1 MLECAKSSKS
11 SCLSLYLQSNE
22 QRKISLLHCRIICNQ
37 SNGVAFGSNSLKNYI
52 SAPINLMNLKFKV
65 WMSKRKNF
73 MRSLYICKIPSF
85 LRIDKATWNSQNSH
99 LNRWVLDLLHF
110 QVAMTWIE
118 VKDEFF
124 QNEYNGWEQGKIKK

>member
-22 QRKISLLHCRIICNQ
+22 QRKISLLPCRIICNQ
-37 SNGVAFGSNSLKNYI
+37 SNGVAFGSNSLKI
-52 SAPINLMNLKFKV
+52 IFQPQLIWWFRFKL
-65 WMSKRKNF
+65 WISKRKNV
-73 MRSLYICKIPSF
+73 MRSLYIHKIPSF